1 MDKAQNN
8 ELDEQLKQ
16 LAISAQQHP
25 ALTQPFLRKSLVMP
39 FSTL

>member
-25 ALTQPFLRKSLVMP
+25 PLLHCLKHATSNR
-39 FSTL
+39 FSE